1 MKPAAAILDNLLWE
15 PAGAQT
21 IAEAIAG
28 STITGAEPIDYPLTD
43 GLIIYLIGK
52 SGRQLALEIGADPD
66 TDPTEGNPFYIN
78 FAEIPQ
84 IQEAQ
89 RL

>member
-1 MKPAAAILDNLLWE
+1 MKPAAAITDNLLWE

-21 IAEAIAG
+21 IAEAIEG

-43 GLIIYLIGK
+43 GLIIYLTGR

-66 TDPTEGNPFYIN
+66 ADPTEGNPFYIN
-78 FAEIPQ
+78 LAAIPQ
-84 IQEAQ
+84 TQEAQ

>member
-1 MKPAAAILDNLLWE
+1 MRPAAAITDNLLWE

-21 IAEAIAG
+21 IAEAIEG
-28 STITGAEPIDYPLTD
+28 GTITGAEPIDYPLTD
-43 GLIIYLIGK
+43 GLIIYLTGR

-66 TDPTEGNPFYIN
+66 ADPTEGNPFYIN
-78 FAEIPQ
+78 LAEIPQ
-84 IQEAQ
+84 TQEAQ